1 MVGLL
6 DLVRVSSMEL
16 PVLLL
21 TYLTLVSPLPKDR
34 AVNLPSRSFLTYA
47 YGWFVKQGPLN

>member
-1 MVGLL
+1 MWTLVCSSTVRRMPGLL

-34 AVNLPSRSFLTYA
+34 AVN
-47 YGWFVKQGPLN
+47 

>member
-34 AVNLPSRSFLTYA
+34 AVNEVS
-47 YGWFVKQGPLN
+47 

>member
-47 YGWFVKQGPLN
+47 YRWFVKQGPFN